1 MGTRLLEIVKQV
13 GVFII
18 CAQMI
23 LHFKPAESYGK
34 YLRLLMST
42 MVLVQLVVPVFG
54 LLKGNMQ
61 ETFVDRVSFYR
72 EELEDNMEK
81 ISLTGVLAEDILE
94 RMTLEEVKKRLEA
107 VTGESPQWNGT
118 QTEKPIT
125 DGLQVEEPQAQH
137 PAIQIDRIEV
147 KEDE

>member
-54 LLKGNMQ
+54 LLKGNVQ

-81 ISLTGVLAEDILE
+81 ISLTGALAEDILE

-118 QTEKPIT
+118 QTEKTTT